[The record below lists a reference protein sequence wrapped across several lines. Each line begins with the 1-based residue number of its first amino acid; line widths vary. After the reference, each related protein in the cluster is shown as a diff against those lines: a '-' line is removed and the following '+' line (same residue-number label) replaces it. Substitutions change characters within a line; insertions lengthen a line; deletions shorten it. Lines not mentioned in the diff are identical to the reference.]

1 MIMAKKPLRSRVKSA
16 VYTVM
21 AFVLS
26 LILFALSFG
35 ITLEATLL
43 NPDFIINNMN
53 ASSYFADKSD
63 EITQSLVD
71 LGYASGLE
79 EKFFEGLVD
88 ELMINEDT
96 SDYLES
102 YYSGENQVVSVTQF
116 KQTLNDALDKYIEK
130 NKIKDVNSVSR
141 ETFINKAATI
151 YRSSLSI
158 PLFSTLSP
166 YFVKI
171 KNTMPYL
178 IAGLVVLAL
187 VICAVIVF
195 TNKWKH
201 RAARYLC
208 YSFSGAVLSV
218 GVLPVVLILTGKI
231 SHVNLTSRALYN
243 LFVQCANSVLASL
256 LFCALFFLLV
266 SVGLFV
272 LYRKLYKKANR

>member
-79 EKFFEGLVD
+79 EKFFEGLVN

-96 SDYLES
+96 CDYLES
-102 YYSGENQVVSVTQF
+102 YYSGENQVLSVTQF

-151 YRSSLSI
+151 YRSSLLI
-158 PLFSTLSP
+158 PLFSTLSA

-171 KNTMPYL
+171 KNIMPYL

-243 LFVQCANSVLASL
+243 LFVQCANSVLVSL

>member
-1 MIMAKKPLRSRVKSA
+1 MAKKPLRSGVKSA

-26 LILFALSFG
+26 LILFSLSFG

-79 EKFFEGLVD
+79 EKFFEGVVD

-96 SDYLES
+96 CDYLES
-102 YYSGENQVVSVTQF
+102 YYSGENQVVSITQF

-130 NKIKDVNSVSR
+130 NKIQDVNSYSR
-141 ETFINKAATI
+141 ENFINKAATI

-178 IAGLVVLAL
+178 IAGLAVLAL
-187 VICAVIVF
+187 VVCAVVVF

-201 RAARYLC
+201 RATKYLC
-208 YSFSGAVLSV
+208 YAFSGATLSV
-218 GVLPVVLILTGKI
+218 GVLPVALILTGKI
-231 SHVNLTSRALYN
+231 SHINLTSRALYN
-243 LFVQCANSVLASL
+243 LFVQCANSVLTSL

-272 LYRKLYKKANR
+272 LYRNLYKKANR